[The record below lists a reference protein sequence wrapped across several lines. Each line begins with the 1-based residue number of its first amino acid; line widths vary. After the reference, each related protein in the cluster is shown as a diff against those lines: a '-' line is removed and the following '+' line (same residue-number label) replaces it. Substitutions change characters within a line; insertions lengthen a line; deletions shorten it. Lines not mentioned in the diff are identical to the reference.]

1 MDVVWFGL
9 LVVGVAVLGTLAGG
23 GRGRED
29 FRARRRFD
37 AAFEQESRRTTHTD
51 ATGMLL
57 CRSCAA
63 KRVRTGRTV
72 PSLRRDALAALR
84 RARRP

>member
-37 AAFEQESRRTTHTD
+37 AAFEQESRRTTRTD

-57 CRSCAA
+57 CRSCGASGYERA
-63 KRVRTGRTV
+63 GRC
-72 PSLRRDALAALR
+72 PRCGAML
-84 RARRP
+84 

>member
-37 AAFEQESRRTTHTD
+37 AAWEQESRRTTHTD

-57 CRSCAA
+57 CRSCGASGSERA
-63 KRVRTGRTV
+63 GRC
-72 PSLRRDALAALR
+72 PRCGAML
-84 RARRP
+84 